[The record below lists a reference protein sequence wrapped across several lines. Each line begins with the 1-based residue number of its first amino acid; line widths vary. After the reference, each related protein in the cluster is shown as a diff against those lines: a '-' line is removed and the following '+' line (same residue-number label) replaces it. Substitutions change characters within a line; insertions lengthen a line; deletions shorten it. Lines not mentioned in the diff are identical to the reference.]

1 LQAKINGIKRSI
13 TVMTTPLPRVF
24 LRHGCDRRVV
34 EGHPW
39 AYSNEVRID
48 AETKALP
55 PGTLATLHRVDGKP
69 LGVGSFNPHA
79 LICFRMFDR
88 DPRATIDEGFFVHR
102 LGRALN
108 LRRRMFDRPFY
119 RLIHAEADALPGLIA
134 DLFGEVV
141 VLQVNTAG
149 MESLTLTLLAAV
161 DEVLAPNAIVLRNDS
176 RMRAAEGM
184 GSDVV
189 VAKGRVGETI
199 EVREGDLVFAADVV
213 SGQKTGWYFDQREN
227 RAFAAPLAAGGRI
240 LDVYCHS
247 GGFAVSAARRGAIE
261 AVGIDSSEAALD
273 LARQAARTNGVD
285 DRCRFRRADVFEELQ
300 RLAATG
306 ERFRIVVADPPP
318 FVKSR
323 KELGSGLRGYRKLT
337 RLAAAL
343 VEPGGFL
350 FVASCSHNVEPGPFA
365 AEVVKGLAGAGR
377 TGRIIRSAGA
387 GPDHPIHTH
396 LPETAYL
403 KSLLMHVD

>member
-1 LQAKINGIKRSI
+1 
-13 TVMTTPLPRVF
+13 MTTPPPRVF
-24 LRHGCDRRVV
+24 LQHGRDRRVV

-39 AYSNEVRID
+39 AYSNEVRMD

-55 PGTLATLHRVDGKP
+55 PGTVVTLHRVDGKP

-79 LICFRMFDR
+79 LISFRLFDR
-88 DPRATIDEGFFVHR
+88 DSHVAIDEGFFVQR
-102 LGRALN
+102 LRRALD
-108 LRRRMFDRPFY
+108 LRQRLFDHPFY

-134 DLFGEVV
+134 DRFGDVV
-141 VLQVNTAG
+141 VLQANTAG
-149 MESLTLTLLAAV
+149 MEALTTTLLSAL
-161 DEVLAPNAIVLRNDS
+161 DEALAPRAIVLRNDS
-176 RMRAAEGM
+176 RMRASEGL
-184 GSDVV
+184 GSEVR
-189 VAKGRVGETI
+189 VAKGDVGEPI

-227 RAFAAPLAAGGRI
+227 RAFVAPLAAGGRM

-247 GGFAVSAARRGAIE
+247 GGFAVAAAHRGATEVIG
-261 AVGIDSSEAALD
+261 VDSSEAVLG
-273 LARQAARTNGVD
+273 LARRAAQTNGVD
-285 DRCRFRRADVFEELQ
+285 PICRFDRGDAFDGLERMTQV
-300 RLAATG
+300 G
-306 ERFRIVVADPPP
+306 ERFRVVVADPPP

-323 KELGSGLRGYRKLT
+323 KELGSGLRGYRKLA
-337 RLAAAL
+337 RLAATL

-365 AEVVKGLAGAGR
+365 AEVVRGLAGAGR
-377 TGRIIRSAGA
+377 TGRIIRTAGA

-403 KSLLMHVD
+403 KSLLLHVD